1 MPGTRLLLIDD
12 DKAYCTS
19 LARLLAME
27 GFEVEVAHTAD
38 TGFARA
44 TGQQHELVLLDV
56 MLSPGDGRKV
66 LQRIRSVSQVPVI
79 MLTARGDEADR
90 ISGLEG
96 GADDYLPK
104 PFHPRELIA
113 RIRSVLKRRST
124 PIPTKVMMI
133 GDLEI
138 HPGSRLVLQINQ
150 AEQRQPILLT
160 SAEFDL
166 LLLLVRA
173 AGEVVSRD
181 ELAQG
186 ALGRNV
192 AAFDRSIDNHI
203 SSLRRKLGNKVDGV
217 DVSAVFVATV
227 TCTPIRAG
235 ASSNDPQ
242 SLHPDSGLVLAVQP
256 GRDCDHS
263 GDYLAQRRATTWT
276 ALAGSLVGSLR
287 TDGHRRLS

>member
-1 MPGTRLLLIDD
+1 MSNTKLLLIDD

-27 GFEVEVAHTAD
+27 GFDVEVAHTAE
-38 TGFARA
+38 TGFASA
-44 TGQQHELVLLDV
+44 AGQQHELVLLDV

-66 LQRIRSVSQVPVI
+66 LQRIRGVSQVPVI

-113 RIRSVLKRRST
+113 RIRSVLRRRSA
-124 PIPTKVMMI
+124 PMPAKVLQI

-138 HPGSRLVLQINQ
+138 HPGSRLVLQAKQ
-150 AEQRQPILLT
+150 DEEKQEVELT
-160 SAEFDL
+160 GAEFDL

-173 AGEVVSRD
+173 AGEVLSRD
-181 ELAQG
+181 DLAQG
-186 ALGRNV
+186 ALGRSV

-203 SSLRRKLGNKVDGV
+203 SSLRRKLGNKLEGV
-217 DVSAVFVATV
+217 ER
-227 TCTPIRAG
+227 IRSVRGNGYVYSNQSRDAAG
-235 ASSNDPQ
+235 RGAIE
-242 SLHPDSGLVLAVQP
+242 
-256 GRDCDHS
+256 
-263 GDYLAQRRATTWT
+263 
-276 ALAGSLVGSLR
+276 
-287 TDGHRRLS
+287 

>member
-1 MPGTRLLLIDD
+1 MPGTKLLLIDD
-12 DKAYCTS
+12 DKAYCIS
-19 LARLLAME
+19 MARLLEME
-27 GFEVEVAHTAD
+27 GFEVEVAHTAEA
-38 TGFARA
+38 GFACA

-66 LQRIRSVSQVPVI
+66 LQRIRAVSQVPVI

-113 RIRSVLKRRST
+113 RIRSVLRRRAA
-124 PIPTKVMMI
+124 PMPAKVLQI

-138 HPGSRLVLQINQ
+138 HPGSRLVLQAREHEEKQ
-150 AEQRQPILLT
+150 VELT
-160 SAEFDL
+160 GAEFDL

-181 ELAQG
+181 DLAQG
-186 ALGRNV
+186 ALGRSV

-217 DVSAVFVATV
+217 ER
-227 TCTPIRAG
+227 IRSVRGNGYVYSNQSRG
-235 ASSNDPQ
+235 A
-242 SLHPDSGLVLAVQP
+242 
-256 GRDCDHS
+256 
-263 GDYLAQRRATTWT
+263 
-276 ALAGSLVGSLR
+276 
-287 TDGHRRLS
+287 

>member
-1 MPGTRLLLIDD
+1 MPGTKLLLIDD
-12 DKAYCTS
+12 DKAYCIS
-19 LARLLAME
+19 MARLLEME
-27 GFEVEVAHTAD
+27 GFEVEVAHTAEA
-38 TGFARA
+38 GFACA

-66 LQRIRSVSQVPVI
+66 LQRIRAVSQVPVI

-113 RIRSVLKRRST
+113 RIRSVLRRRAA
-124 PIPTKVMMI
+124 PMPAKVLQI

-138 HPGSRLVLQINQ
+138 HPGSRLVLQAREHEEKQ
-150 AEQRQPILLT
+150 EVELT
-160 SAEFDL
+160 GAEFDL

-181 ELAQG
+181 DLAQG
-186 ALGRNV
+186 ALGRSV

-217 DVSAVFVATV
+217 ER
-227 TCTPIRAG
+227 IRSVRGNGYVYSNQSRG
-235 ASSNDPQ
+235 A
-242 SLHPDSGLVLAVQP
+242 
-256 GRDCDHS
+256 
-263 GDYLAQRRATTWT
+263 
-276 ALAGSLVGSLR
+276 
-287 TDGHRRLS
+287 